1 MDSQANGTPENNSPP
16 AYTEA
21 TNPCTSAN
29 PLANAERSEENSV
42 KLPMTP
48 LNTSAT
54 VMIMPSP
61 LPSPQLSA
69 ASSVAEELSALQRA
83 HLHLYKR
90 MQAVK
95 TQTYAALV
103 VVLLLA
109 GVVMA
114 FLIAYGSRHHAAGK
128 TLLEDLPNL
137 ASGNGGQ
144 GSYRSG
150 KALVAAT
157 ASLVH
162 DNSLSEHFIGQAR
175 HANENHRVDWNDAL
189 ENDTLVNANANK
201 TLITTTVVPVV
212 STTTTTTTLPPTTI
226 STKVPVIT
234 KTTISTIAKP
244 VLYDSSASL
253 GGSIHSSD
261 VNASVSISLPGTYKL
276 SILIHKASV
285 PNMDSLIG
293 KASDTYCDVYID
305 EVNVGSTT
313 VIDNDN
319 HPNWQY
325 LFPKP
330 FIVKRESNIR
340 IDLIDVDNIKKD
352 HIGGVRVSVDE
363 LIKSERLNRPVRL
376 FHGKGDIWV
385 TFKLD

>member
-1 MDSQANGTPENNSPP
+1 MNSEGNGTTDNTCPP
-16 AYTEA
+16 PYVEA
-21 TNPCTSAN
+21 TNPCTSAG
-29 PLANAERSEENSV
+29 PSTSSGGGESSV
-42 KLPMTP
+42 KLTLPPPLPMVP
-48 LNTSAT
+48 PATSAT
-54 VMIMPSP
+54 VTIVSTP
-61 LPSPQLSA
+61 LPSPQLSP

-95 TQTYAALV
+95 TQTYASLV

-114 FLIAYGSRHHAAGK
+114 FLIAYGSRHHAAGN
-128 TLLEDLPNL
+128 TLLEDLPSI
-137 ASGNGGQ
+137 ASGGAGGQ

-162 DNSLSEHFIGQAR
+162 DNSLAEHFPGQAR
-175 HANENHRVDWNDAL
+175 HANENHRIDWNDAV
-189 ENDTLVNANANK
+189 ENDTLVSANAS
-201 TLITTTVVPVV
+201 TSSMTTTSLPTSPTTSPPPSMAPTTLVPTKVEPSV
-212 STTTTTTTLPPTTI
+212 ASPTTTKPTKHNGTQVAAKNGSSSIPLP
-226 STKVPVIT
+226 STF
-234 KTTISTIAKP
+234 
-244 VLYDSSASL
+244 
-253 GGSIHSSD
+253 
-261 VNASVSISLPGTYKL
+261 KL

-285 PNMDSLIG
+285 PNMDSIIG

-305 EVNVGSTT
+305 DVNVGSTT

-319 HPNWQY
+319 SPNWQY

-340 IDLIDVDNIKKD
+340 IDLIDVDNLKKD
-352 HIGGVRVSVDE
+352 HIGGTRVSVDE
-363 LIKSERLNRPVRL
+363 LIKSERLNRPVRF
-376 FHGKGDIWV
+376 FHGKGDVWV
-385 TFKLD
+385 TFKLE